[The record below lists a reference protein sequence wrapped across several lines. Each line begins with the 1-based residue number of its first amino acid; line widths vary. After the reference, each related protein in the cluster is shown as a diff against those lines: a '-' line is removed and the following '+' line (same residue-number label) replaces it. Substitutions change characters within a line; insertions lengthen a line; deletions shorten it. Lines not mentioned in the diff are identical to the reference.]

1 LQRLWRGYAAVVGR
15 IIIVAVSTGDR
26 GSSAIIAGG
35 IVTWPV
41 VSTRGGGTD
50 GSGTDSGGTDAD
62 RNSRAYTTVN
72 ATTLDATT
80 IDTAAVDTSA
90 ICEGVSGNSPNEPD
104 ADDCGCSK

>member
-26 GSSAIIAGG
+26 GSCAIIAGG

-50 GSGTDSGGTDAD
+50 SSGTDSGGTDAD

-72 ATTLDATT
+72 ATA
-80 IDTAAVDTSA
+80 IDTAAVDTTA
-90 ICEGVSGNSPNEPD
+90 ICGGVS
-104 ADDCGCSK
+104 